1 MFGFGTGGHYNVG
14 SCLET
19 SEFRLSSP
27 RKQSC
32 EGKKKDSSSLVILK
46 CYFTQI
52 WKSCHNLLTR
62 SHKTISQWNRN
73 NNSFSILSSSY
84 YQHACEHIKYCKH
97 KLNDT
102 SVTWEQSSLI
112 LANAYECVSHEN
124 KPHRFSG
131 LWQVRFSFSSS
142 YCICYIYCISI
153 CIRIKVFVFN
163 SCGRYVLLFQC
174 IFEIENVGCL
184 DFQWMDKIMFK
195 YLDVCSNDEWKS
207 FWNDILILGWTG
219 LLRT

>member
-102 SVTWEQSSLI
+102 SV
-112 LANAYECVSHEN
+112 SHEN
-124 KPHRFSG
+124 NPHWFLQTLMNACHTRTNLIDSQASG
-131 LWQVRFSFSSS
+131 KYGSALVHHIAYAIFTVYQYV
-142 YCICYIYCISI
+142 
-153 CIRIKVFVFN
+153 
-163 SCGRYVLLFQC
+163 YVLKCLCSTAVVYMCYF
-174 IFEIENVGCL
+174 FNVFL
-184 DFQWMDKIMFK
+184 KLKMLVVWTFNEWTK
-195 YLDVCSNDEWKS
+195 LCSN
-207 FWNDILILGWTG
+207 ILMCVLTMNESLFGMTF
-219 LLRT
+219 